1 MPYRA
6 RRPLPT
12 CAFCTRFPILVQ
24 PAGIRHQLVLAEALG
39 TDLAGVVVLE
49 LTERLGPMSVGA
61 LADRVGLSPSATSR
75 VIDRLERAGL
85 ADRTADRDVDGR
97 RVLVGPRARASA
109 ALHRAHDELAISI
122 AAAAPA
128 PGPAEG
134 TVVRWLVRAGDAVAR
149 HDREA
154 ESVRRF
160 VTSLARLDTP

>member
-1 MPYRA
+1 VDDRPELDPA
-6 RRPLPT
+6 RELIRLGPV
-12 CAFCTRFPILVQ
+12 LV
-24 PAGIRHQLVLAEALG
+24 RHQHVLAEALG
-39 TDLAGVVVLE
+39 TDMAGIVVLE

-75 VIDRLERAGL
+75 VVDRLERAGL
-85 ADRTADRDVDGR
+85 ADRTVDRDVDGR
-97 RVLVGPRARASA
+97 RVLVGPSARASA
-109 ALHRAHDELAISI
+109 TLRRAHDELAVSI

-134 TVVRWLVRAGDAVAR
+134 TVVRWLVRAGDAVVR

-160 VTSLARLDTP
+160 VTWLARPDTP

>member
-1 MPYRA
+1 MDDRPELDPA
-6 RRPLPT
+6 RELIRLGPV
-12 CAFCTRFPILVQ
+12 LV
-24 PAGIRHQLVLAEALG
+24 RHQHVLAEVLG
-39 TDLAGVVVLE
+39 TDLVGMIVLE

-97 RVLVGPRARASA
+97 RVLVGPSARASA
-109 ALHRAHDELAISI
+109 ALPRAHDELAVSI

-134 TVVRWLVRAGDAVAR
+134 TVVRWLVRAGDAVVR

-160 VTSLARLDTP
+160 VTWLARPDTP